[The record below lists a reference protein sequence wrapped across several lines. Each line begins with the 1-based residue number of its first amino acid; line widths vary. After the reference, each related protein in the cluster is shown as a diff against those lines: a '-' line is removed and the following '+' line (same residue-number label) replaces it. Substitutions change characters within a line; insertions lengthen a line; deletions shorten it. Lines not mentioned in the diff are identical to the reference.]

1 MFYKSIFLAL
11 TFFSTL
17 SAAVGN
23 DWSGGDESINA
34 SVNNEWDRVVHSHE
48 ATAYVAANSVEGGGP
63 IKTVWLMRDYE
74 QQINLG
80 IDPITGIAWY
90 PHHSAEI
97 QLDIHCGYRSVGIR
111 SWRLYEGRKG
121 TGNLVWVEKDHGNP
135 THYVPVLDEEVA
147 ALSTVCGTLAA
158 HR

>member
-1 MFYKSIFLAL
+1 MFYKSIFLPL
-11 TFFSTL
+11 TFFITL
-17 SAAVGN
+17 GATASN
-23 DWSGGDESINA
+23 DWSEVDGTTDAAI
-34 SVNNEWDRVVHSHE
+34 NNEWDRVVHSHE
-48 ATAYVAANSVEGGGP
+48 VTAYVAASSVEGGGP

-111 SWRLYEGRKG
+111 SWRLYEGKKG
-121 TGNLVWVEKDHGNP
+121 TGNLVWVEKDHGKP
-135 THYVPVLDEEVA
+135 THYKPVLDEEVA
-147 ALSTVCGTLAA
+147 ALTAVCGTLAA
-158 HR
+158 RR